1 MQRVRRFL
9 VLASAMLAIFAM
21 FAAATAPASAAQS
34 SPVINV
40 RLQPVN
46 GSGVTGF
53 VSLAQIPQ
61 QGGGGTFIGVGAF
74 GLTPGHQYLSLY
86 YSNHTC
92 QIEPYDAGDVIGG
105 STYTANAVGVGTTQ
119 GQVGDNLDEIN
130 SVSVRKADF
139 TLVACANVHP

>member
-1 MQRVRRFL
+1 MKRVRRVL

-21 FAAATAPASAAQS
+21 FAAAAAPTSAAQS
-34 SPVINV
+34 DLITQVN
-40 RLQPVN
+40 LQPVG

-53 VSLAQIPQ
+53 VQLAQLPQ
-61 QGGGGTFIGVGAF
+61 PVGGTFINVTAF

-92 QIEPYDAGDVIGG
+92 QIEPYDASDIIGG
-105 STYTANAVGVGTTQ
+105 STYTANAAGIGTTH
-119 GQVGDNLDEIN
+119 GRATDDLDEIN